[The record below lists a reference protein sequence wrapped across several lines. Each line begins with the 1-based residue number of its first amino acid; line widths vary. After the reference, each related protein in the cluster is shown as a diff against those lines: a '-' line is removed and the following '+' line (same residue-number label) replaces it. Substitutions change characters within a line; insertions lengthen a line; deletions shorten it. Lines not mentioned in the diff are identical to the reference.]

1 VNVNYLSGSQK
12 FRVAVS
18 LALGIGQYASKQH
31 RPIESVMID
40 EGFGCLDR
48 NGRQVMIQEL
58 QNLRGHL
65 RCILLVSHQEEFA
78 DAFPDGYRF
87 ELIDGSTKVSSNRR

>member
-1 VNVNYLSGSQK
+1 MAFLSGSQK

-18 LALGIGQYASKQH
+18 LALGIGQYASRQH
-31 RPIESVMID
+31 RPIESVIID

-48 NGRQVMIQEL
+48 QGRQVMIQEL
-58 QNLRGHL
+58 QNLRGQM

-78 DAFPDGYRF
+78 EAFSDGYHFQLDGGATRVKRF
-87 ELIDGSTKVSSNRR
+87 QK